1 MSNAVPWEWVVRI
14 LYLARGRTSGVLLA
28 LLSAMVALSFMVPTA
43 AGRMAMML
51 PVVMGIIQAAGLA
64 PHSPFAKAML
74 VGTSQAAIMA
84 GIGLVTAAGATVYA
98 AGAFAS
104 LVGMRWGYPAWF
116 AAFFPLVVVFAV
128 VLWRVLLWTF
138 PPEQTELV
146 GGAAYV
152 RGELRRLGPLSV
164 GERKMLAVY
173 VGLFVLWIVGPRWGI
188 TTSQAGTLGMLALL
202 LPGIRVLTW
211 ERALAAV
218 RWNVVIL
225 FAIALALATAL
236 ERSGAGKWLT
246 DATLGLLQRPSPL
259 ALAAVVAP
267 LIILIRVGFVNNLG
281 MIAVALP
288 LAFTLAR
295 GWGVNPVWVGMLVVL
310 TAGPGFLLPTQAPAG
325 MVSLGSEFYTIR
337 DYVRAGVPA
346 SIVLLLLT
354 WIAALVYWPL
364 LGYKP

>member
-1 MSNAVPWEWVVRI
+1 
-14 LYLARGRTSGVLLA
+14 
-28 LLSAMVALSFMVPTA
+28 
-43 AGRMAMML
+43 
-51 PVVMGIIQAAGLA
+51 
-64 PHSPFAKAML
+64 
-74 VGTSQAAIMA
+74 
-84 GIGLVTAAGATVYA
+84 
-98 AGAFAS
+98 
-104 LVGMRWGYPAWF
+104 
-116 AAFFPLVVVFAV
+116 
-128 VLWRVLLWTF
+128 
-138 PPEQTELV
+138 
-146 GGAAYV
+146 
-152 RGELRRLGPLSV
+152 
-164 GERKMLAVY
+164 
-173 VGLFVLWIVGPRWGI
+173 
-188 TTSQAGTLGMLALL
+188 MLALL